1 MNGLVLAAALALCT
15 PATFHGADAFH
26 SCGAAAVLDN
36 EERPALQE
44 MDADMGLWDQ
54 IRQLA
59 GVSPAAARE
68 NEVAQVGTAGQ
79 KPDIAFEQSWQKR
92 DAFWASVGA
101 VETDVLGHLISPGLM
116 GGPQWPTTRQ
126 AYKVVRRGGSIII
139 ATDGLS
145 DPFADGGQG
154 NGFGME
160 LFVETGDI
168 QPDHA
173 GKPGEISKLSQS
185 WAFELVSHVAG
196 TVAGA
201 GGITAQLDQYGVLS
215 MELPGVSQSHAIGKQ
230 LPAHYVTADDSLGV
244 LIGVPVEGFPSVIE
258 DMPLSPVRMVPVT
271 VITAAELEALRAG
284 GAAARRALAEE
295 LAQRGSHHRSS
306 LR

>member
-1 MNGLVLAAALALCT
+1 MNSLFLAAALALCT
-15 PATFHGADAFH
+15 PATFHSADAFNA
-26 SCGAAAVLDN
+26 CGITAALGK
-36 EERPALQE
+36 EALQE
-44 MDADMGLWDQ
+44 KDAGMGLWDQ
-54 IRQLA
+54 IRKLA
-59 GVSPAAARE
+59 GVSPAAAQE
-68 NEVAQVGTAGQ
+68 SEVAQSGTVEQ
-79 KPDIAFEQSWQKR
+79 TPDADFEQSWQKR
-92 DAFWASVGA
+92 DAFWASIGA

-145 DPFADGGQG
+145 DPFADGRQG

-173 GKPGEISKLSQS
+173 GQPGDISKLSQS

-196 TVAGA
+196 TVASA
-201 GGITAQLDQYGVLS
+201 GGVTAQLDQYGVLS
-215 MELPGVSQSHAIGKQ
+215 MELPGVSQSHVIGKQ
-230 LPAHYVTADDSLGV
+230 LPAHYVTEDDSLGI
-244 LIGVPVEGFPSVIE
+244 LIGVPVEGFPAVIE

-271 VITAAELEALRAG
+271 IITAAELEALRAG

-295 LAQRGSHHRSS
+295 LAKRGTYHRSS